1 MINLNT
7 VVSQKITRME
17 SEEKKKTALKQ
28 PFKEKKKQPGQL
40 KGL

>member
-28 PFKEKKKQPGQL
+28 TSKEKKKQPGQL